1 MSAPPN
7 YLAEF
12 ISAPSVGKFVDL
24 VTDKVGV
31 GDALSIVL
39 MLTLIIGLKRFS
51 DARSIEVAKEI
62 EEREAKKKAAAKKK

>member
-1 MSAPPN
+1 M
-7 YLAEF
+7 
-12 ISAPSVGKFVDL
+12 DL